1 MFYNHR
7 HVNIHKSSLLLFV
20 VVVVVFNTFYLLI
33 QNELKLLM
41 LSILYTSFTV
51 GIFTTSF
58 QAYIY
63 AIFAEVSL
71 FTDSGILANCASIL

>member
-20 VVVVVFNTFYLLI
+20 VVVFNTFYLLI
-33 QNELKLLM
+33 QHELKLLM

-51 GIFTTSF
+51 GILTTSF